1 MKLSIVTSY
10 YNSEKYI
17 KEQSSSIL
25 SQSYGNWEWIIADDF
40 SKDNTKQKL
49 IELQKKDS
57 RIRLVNLS
65 RKKELWWNPQLFATG
80 DIVCHVDGDDALLP
94 GTFERLKYYFEKF
107 PEVVLL
113 HFNAN
118 KYKEELPKTKNDL
131 FENFVNNVYISKD
144 NKSFLE
150 GFERLCSQRSGIFGY
165 LRVFRNIKNLRFTE
179 HSDDS
184 DCSSNDG
191 QWLLNLEEKGKTLTI
206 PRTSYLAREHYD
218 SENFRNWN
226 IKGEVKLIEDAKKR
240 RKNIYLSMPRKIDY
254 FDDIYEAAESTYIS
268 SLNWE
273 NSSKSISF
281 LNFNYSEY
289 ELIKLKDLFFEH
301 SVSFDK
307 NNADY
312 VFIRVNPFDSPE
324 SIVEK
329 VSKVNSRSEL
339 VVFCDNC
346 HLQNNNRTGVN
357 NLEELKK
364 LLSSKI
370 KFNFVFQENRAYFV
384 KANL

>member
-10 YNSEKYI
+10 YNCEKYI
-17 KEQSSSIL
+17 EEQSSSIL
-25 SQSYGNWEWIIADDF
+25 SQSYENWEWVIADDF
-40 SKDNTKQKL
+40 SEDNTKQKL

-65 RKKELWWNPQLFATG
+65 RKKELWWNPQLFAVG
-80 DIVCHVDGDDALLP
+80 DIVCHIDGDDAILP

-113 HFNAN
+113 HFNGN
-118 KYKEELPKTKNDL
+118 KYKEKLPKTKNDL
-131 FENFVNNVYISKD
+131 FENFINNVYISKD

-150 GFERLCSQRSGIFGY
+150 GFERLWGQRSGIFGY

-179 HSDDS
+179 YSDDS

-206 PRTSYLAREHYD
+206 PRTSYLIREHYD

-254 FDDIYEAAESTYIS
+254 FDDVYEAAESTYIS

-273 NSSKSISF
+273 SSSKSISF

-289 ELIKLKDLFFEH
+289 ELLKLKDLFFEH

-324 SIVEK
+324 SIMEK
-329 VSKVNSRSEL
+329 VSQVHSKSEL
-339 VVFCDNC
+339 VIFCDNC

-370 KFNFVFQENRAYFV
+370 NFNFIFQENRAYFV

>member
-10 YNSEKYI
+10 YNCEKYI

-25 SQSYGNWEWIIADDF
+25 SQSYENWEWIIADDF
-40 SKDNTKQKL
+40 SEDNTKQKL

-57 RIRLVNLS
+57 RIRLVNLAH
-65 RKKELWWNPQLFATG
+65 KKQLWWNPQLFATG
-80 DIVCHVDGDDALLP
+80 DYVCHIDGDDVILP
-94 GTFERLKYYFEKF
+94 NTFENIVFYANKF
-107 PEVVLL
+107 PEVVLF

-118 KYKEELPKTKNDL
+118 KYKEILPSSKNRI
-131 FENFVNNVYISKD
+131 FENFIDNVYIS
-144 NKSFLE
+144 NKNDSFLE
-150 GFERLCSQRSGIFGY
+150 GFERLNPKRTGIFGC
-165 LRVFRNIKNLRFTE
+165 LRVFRNLRNLDFKAY
-179 HSDDS
+179 SDEN
-184 DCSSNDG
+184 DCASYDG
-191 QWLLNLEEKGKTLTI
+191 QWLLRLEEFGKTLTI
-206 PRTSYLAREHYD
+206 PKTCYLIRQHYD

-226 IKGEVKLIEDAKKR
+226 IKGEVKLVEDAKKR

-273 NSSKSISF
+273 NSSKNISF
-281 LNFNYSEY
+281 MNFNYSQN
-289 ELIKLKDLFFEH
+289 ELLKLKDLFFEH
-301 SVSFDK
+301 SVSFD
-307 NNADY
+307 NNDADY

-324 SIVEK
+324 SIMEK
-329 VSKVNSRSEL
+329 VSKVNSKSEL

-370 KFNFVFQENRAYFV
+370 NFNFIFQENRAYFV
-384 KANL
+384 KCNL